1 MNHECL
7 INRKVIDILIGDIKI
22 YNGEGL
28 PYMSGSDLCSLCTT
42 WGLPMTYTWGAI
54 NLSRWQYMQKLLQ
67 HVAKQNKVEA
77 LLAYLFDFSRFN
89 HLQVIKDPNAIK
101 KTYQCIVDNAIAK
114 INDVLLFSQN
124 ELRIINKQFVLCS
137 IGEDPVII
145 ASKVKVVTYQYIREL
160 PDRIKDDIEAHD
172 YDSVVTKS
180 RTLLE
185 EVLIYII
192 EKTTHERFKS
202 NGDLM
207 LMYNEVRNIL
217 GIKQQKDWDKR
228 VNELLGSIYNIV
240 NVIASMRN
248 MNSDAHGA
256 GCGRIQIHQ
265 REAMLIANSAVM
277 IAEYWLSIFN
287 KEKE

>member
-22 YNGEGL
+22 DNGEGL

-124 ELRIINKQFVLCS
+124 ELRIINKQFILCS

-145 ASKVKVVTYQYIREL
+145 APKVKVVTYQYIREL